1 MLFNSSEFLIF
12 FVIVLIFGNL
22 LKNRIQKVML
32 LVASYIF
39 YMAWHPASISCD
51 KYRDTSFLEHWIDV
65 SFCEY
70 RINLYILILIVST
83 LIDYFAA
90 RWMSNKGISQNK
102 RKILLSLSLISN
114 LGILAYF
121 KYTNFFLGLINDLVL
136 TPESAFKNIDIIL
149 PVGISFYTFQSMSY
163 SIDVFR
169 RKIEARDSILDFAVY
184 VAFFPQLVAGPIVR
198 AETFF
203 RDLDQRLPVLKEN
216 IQSGLCLILIGLT
229 RKIVFAD
236 NLGFVVDHTF
246 ANYLNMNPL
255 EIWIG
260 VLAFGWQI
268 YFDFAGYTDIAIGI
282 ARLFGFQFDANFN
295 FPMTVKNISEH
306 WSKWHISFSTWIR
319 DYIFIPLGGSRVS
332 EWMTYRN
339 LFITWLFA
347 GLWHGASYH
356 YIAWGLWQGIM
367 LTVHREYSKTSIPSL
382 LNQKFGKFYE
392 VLSRIFTM
400 FCLCFG
406 FAMFRAESL
415 AKTKEIIQSMLF
427 FGPSKIA
434 IHSFTNYNYA
444 IVLIICFIAS
454 SYFSQ
459 RKTSWVVEHK
469 SPWIYPLF
477 ILVNIFL
484 ILIFGVTESQNFLYF
499 AF

>member
-1 MLFNSSEFLIF
+1 MLFNSTEFLIF
-12 FVIVLIFGNL
+12 FVTTLILGNI
-22 LKNRIQKVML
+22 LKSRTQKLML

-39 YMAWHPASISCD
+39 YMGWHPATISCD
-51 KYRDTSFLEHWIDV
+51 SYRTSSWIESIIDK

-70 RINLYILILIVST
+70 KINLYILILLVST

-90 RWMSNKGISQNK
+90 RWMSIESISQKK
-102 RKILLSLSLISN
+102 RRILLTISLLTN

-121 KYTNFFLGLINDLVL
+121 KYTNFLIGLVNDLFIN
-136 TPESAFKNIDIIL
+136 PESTLPNIDIIL

-163 SIDVFR
+163 SIDVFN
-169 RKIEARDSILDFAVY
+169 RKIEARKSILDFAVY

-203 RDLDQRLPVLKEN
+203 RDLDKRLPVLKEN
-216 IQSGLCLILIGLT
+216 IQVAICLILIGFT

-236 NLGFVVDHTF
+236 NLGIVVDKTF
-246 ANYLNMNPL
+246 ANYSTMNPL
-255 EIWIG
+255 EIWVG

-268 YFDFAGYTDIAIGI
+268 YFDFAGYTDIAIGV
-282 ARLFGFQFDANFN
+282 ARLFGFQFDPNFN

-319 DYIFIPLGGSRVS
+319 DYIYIPLGGSRIS
-332 EWMTYRN
+332 EWVTYRN
-339 LFITWLFA
+339 LYITWLFA
-347 GLWHGASYH
+347 GLWHGAAYH
-356 YIAWGLWQGIM
+356 YVAWGVWQGVM
-367 LTVHREYSKTSIPSL
+367 LTIHREYSKLQISPK
-382 LNQKFGKFYE
+382 LNQKFGKSYE
-392 VLSRIFTM
+392 IFSRIITM
-400 FCLCFG
+400 FFLCFG
-406 FAMFRAESL
+406 FAMFRAETL
-415 AKTKEIIQSMLF
+415 TKAKEIILSMLF
-427 FGPSKIA
+427 LGPSKTTIT
-434 IHSFTNYNYA
+434 SFSNYNYA

-454 SYFSQ
+454 SYFSK
-459 RKTSWVVEHK
+459 RKTDWVVGHTK
-469 SPWIYPLF
+469 KWIYPLF